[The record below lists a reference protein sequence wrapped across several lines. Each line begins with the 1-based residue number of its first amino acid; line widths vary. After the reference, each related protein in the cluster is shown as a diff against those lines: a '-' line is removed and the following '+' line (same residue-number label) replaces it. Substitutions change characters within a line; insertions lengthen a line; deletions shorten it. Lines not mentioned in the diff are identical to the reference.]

1 MEFKGTKGE
10 WYVVGSEP
18 AEIATDKKSICFV
31 GIQDYFN
38 KDIEQRAN
46 AKLIAAAPEL
56 LDALLETDK
65 DLCILWAQML
75 ELEETNPRAE
85 GLSDLIK
92 SWRDRNKKAINKA
105 LK

>member
-56 LDALLETDK
+56 LKA
-65 DLCILWAQML
+65 
-75 ELEETNPRAE
+75 
-85 GLSDLIK
+85 LIK
-92 SWRDRNKKAINKA
+92 SVESMEIADEVEFIDEIKQAKIAINKA

>member
-18 AEIATDKKSICFV
+18 AEIATDKKTICFV
-31 GIQDYFN
+31 CIQDYFN
-38 KDIEQRAN
+38 KDNEQRAN

-56 LDALLETDK
+56 LEALQDALNELYNAIE
-65 DLCILWAQML
+65 CI
-75 ELEETNPRAE
+75 NGKPSAE
-85 GLSDLIK
+85 SSTVIK
-92 SWRDRNKKAINKA
+92 KGQLAINKA

>member
-18 AEIATDKKSICFV
+18 SEIATDKKTICFV

-46 AKLIAAAPEL
+46 AKLIAAAPK
-56 LDALLETDK
+56 LLEA
-65 DLCILWAQML
+65 CIMALQAVKELHERQEGWHEDQTFL
-75 ELEETNPRAE
+75 EV
-85 GLSDLIK
+85 
-92 SWRDRNKKAINKA
+92 AINKA

>member
-18 AEIATDKKSICFV
+18 AEIATNKKSICFV

-46 AKLIAAAPEL
+46 AKLLSAAPDL
-56 LDALLETDK
+56 LKALQTCLKRIKNESHEPFA
-65 DLCILWAQML
+65 IIEA
-75 ELEETNPRAE
+75 EE
-85 GLSDLIK
+85 
-92 SWRDRNKKAINKA
+92 AISKA